1 MEKHKI
7 VKITKCKFN
16 RKFMFLGQISGEFVF
31 FQSGL
36 VSTAELTCECI
47 GYISYNENS

>member
-1 MEKHKI
+1 
-7 VKITKCKFN
+7 
-16 RKFMFLGQISGEFVF
+16 MFLGQTSGEFVF
-31 FQSGL
+31 FHNSF